1 LDFPGWVISTYGLNG
16 LADCAYSGIWKII
29 RNLLDPVVANK
40 VHFTNKTDDMEVF
53 IEKSHIPKDLGGEED
68 WDYKYIP
75 AIIGEN
81 EKMKDMTTKAQV
93 EAERQ
98 KIVEDFEKA
107 TIGWI
112 ENSSDEEMKKK
123 RWELRLSLKENYWK
137 LDPYIR
143 SRSYYDRIGMIQPG
157 GHRQFY
163 PSSKKEAAVPE
174 AALAPT
180 AAPAA
185 ARNGDVDETS
195 PDDLD

>member
-1 LDFPGWVISTYGLNG
+1 MDFPRWVIPTYGLSD
-16 LADCAYSGIWKII
+16 LADCVYSGIWKII

-40 VHFTNKTDDMEVF
+40 VHFTNKVDEMEEF

-75 AIIGEN
+75 AVIGEN
-81 EKMKDMTTKAQV
+81 EKMKDVTTKAQV

-107 TIGWI
+107 TISWI
-112 ENSSDEEMKKK
+112 ENSSDEETKKK
-123 RWELRLSLKENYWK
+123 RWELRVSLKENYWK

-143 SRSYYDRIGMIQPG
+143 SRSYYDRIGMVKPG
-157 GHRQFY
+157 GHLQFY
-163 PSSKKEAAVPE
+163 LSSKKEAPVSE

-185 ARNGDVDETS
+185 APNGNVDETS
-195 PDDLD
+195 PDDVD